1 MKKMKNPVLTTIW
14 MVLFCLS
21 MTFLS
26 IAQEKNYEALLGEW
40 DVQTEDGQYTF
51 VFIFSMEDG
60 ALKGMFQG
68 STGEVEM
75 EDLTYE
81 DNELTFTVNVEAG
94 GRSMP
99 IDFSTTIEGETLE
112 GMLSLEFGE
121 ANISGKK
128 RE

>member
-1 MKKMKNPVLTTIW
+1 